1 MQLDR
6 TLLDPSGILRRLVV
20 ARHTAEPRPAG
31 DTASVLVNKGG
42 KKGLLQYAQ
51 TPAEYRALHTDS
63 VQSFASYIMTSM
75 HLAGLDRRYGSL
87 PSELSKLQRALD
99 PDSPN
104 SILDY
109 SIMRRMEDTDM
120 SLLQLELDSAARPA
134 VLAAEVARVSEAVAM
149 SFLMGKEHVGGG
161 GFEYL
166 AGTTEPSEM
175 LQKLVGRARRLV
187 TPSLHAY
194 LTLTLFDPYAYG
206 VSSPRAIMT
215 FIASVLIRQ
224 SLRAQHLGAD
234 EAEWPLTT
242 LDEDLMQRDQI
253 AAAATEGERVLS
265 DEEVKALRQQVEQ
278 MPAFR
283 SFAKCM
289 RSHSAS
295 TAHET
300 NPAFHALYTVLKA
313 TYLMHFAATWLSAR
327 ITEQLSHEGLSPWIP
342 ANPAANKYFL
352 SKTDQ
357 SVLQSTEMELRGLC
371 ERYGMA
377 AAKSEDLQIGL
388 AADVLI
394 YVLRA
399 SEIITNIEASAR
411 TGQSDAFRPAKLFAG
426 DAPLP
431 NAAAAA
437 AALAAVADNGAS
449 TLLQIEAALQAHG
462 GSIRHT
468 SIPLMSE
475 DDLTERSITR
485 ADAVVAIEDNEYTR
499 DHIVYAARALQ
510 LYARYLLTAHE
521 SGQLNPA
528 AHQAQLKAAY
538 FARPEVLRLYRL
550 RPALLFV
557 GRLHSF
563 LRRFYSGTGDTKAVP
578 TIVTMLRQSGWSGSG
593 GTKRTPQRT
602 LDRAFES
609 LTLVMSNA
617 LVYSHTGMSDAARG
631 VRLVH
636 HLGKLLNRNLQLMS
650 LLQQHALGKVPQCH
664 AFIHASK
671 TQFTLPAAVAASLI
685 PTTDVAPLD
694 WSVGDLLYRQHDP
707 ATAAYDPANVRGLLR
722 AVLGDRAF
730 QRIENEQLPSIRLV
744 ESIARPLR
752 AQGKHLYRASF
763 ERALVVKKD
772 EALRIMQ
779 RLALANSQPT

>member
-1 MQLDR
+1 MDR
-6 TLLDPSGILRRLVV
+6 TLLDPSGVLRRLVV

-51 TPAEYRALHTDS
+51 TPAEYRELHTDS
-63 VQSFASYIMTSM
+63 VHSFASYIMTSM

-134 VLAAEVARVSEAVAM
+134 VLAAEVARVSEAVTM
-149 SFLMGKEHVGGG
+149 SFLRGKEYVGGG

-206 VSSPRAIMT
+206 ISSPRAIMT

-242 LDEDLMQRDQI
+242 LDEDIMQRDQI

-295 TAHET
+295 AAHET

-327 ITEQLSHEGLSPWIP
+327 ITEQLSHESLSHQLPV
-342 ANPAANKYFL
+342 NPVANKYFL

-371 ERYGMA
+371 ERYLMA

-411 TGQSDAFRPAKLFAG
+411 TGQSDEFRPAKLFAENQAFAP
-426 DAPLP
+426 DAAS
-431 NAAAAA
+431 AAAQ
-437 AALAAVADNGAS
+437 LAAVANDDAS
-449 TLLQIEAALQAHG
+449 TLAQIEGAMRANG
-462 GSIRHT
+462 RSIRLT
-468 SIPLMSE
+468 AIPLMSE

-510 LYARYLLTAHE
+510 LYARYLLTAHQ
-521 SGQLNPA
+521 SGQLGPA

-602 LDRAFES
+602 LDRTFES

-722 AVLGDRAF
+722 AVLGDRTF

-744 ESIARPLR
+744 ERIARPLR
-752 AQGKHLYRASF
+752 PGPFPRRDAF
-763 ERALVVKKD
+763 ERGLQANKV